1 MRNFALVT
9 VILLS
14 FIAFSCNK
22 DGKSE
27 RFELLTTNIWVTDSL
42 LADGVDAGGPGGVL
56 ENFKGEAQF
65 KEDGT
70 GTFGNYTGIWYFTDN
85 KETDIMIKPDTEPIY
100 FKCKVVE
107 LTSQSFKITTSAPDR
122 TNPAK
127 VYKII
132 MTFKPK

>member
-42 LADGVDAGGPGGVL
+42 LADGIDAGGPGGVL
-56 ENFKGEAQF
+56 ENFKG
-65 KEDGT
+65 
-70 GTFGNYTGIWYFTDN
+70 
-85 KETDIMIKPDTEPIY
+85 
-100 FKCKVVE
+100 
-107 LTSQSFKITTSAPDR
+107 
-122 TNPAK
+122 
-127 VYKII
+127 
-132 MTFKPK
+132 